1 MVEHKTDRPEAGPP
15 RDDSVLVIE
24 VPQKDAPIAT
34 IGRKDE
40 GSNRARMA
48 ASRRHLR
55 LGTRLDPFAIDLCII
70 EDDADQR
77 RQLVRLLRKQYGV
90 IEADGGAAG
99 LVLVRE
105 RRPRIVLCDLLMS
118 DMDGIEVC
126 RQIRADP
133 HVAGTYVII
142 LTGCGERATKHLA
155 LNTGADDYLVK
166 PFDFDEL
173 LARLRNGVRV
183 SRLQERLQRAALTD
197 GLTGMWNYA
206 HFRHLLD
213 REYSRV
219 QRYGGTVSLLMIDLD
234 HFKAIN
240 DTYGHECGNAVLIS
254 TAQHLTRL
262 VRDIDVVARYGG
274 EEFSVVC
281 PRTNLD
287 EAAALADRIV
297 QTLPQEV
304 RVADVP
310 QLVVTASV
318 GVVSSGDP
326 GVGSVSDLINLGD
339 QALYTGKRLG
349 RNRVTR
355 SDEVES
361 GGDTPVLMQSCE
373 IDRLRKQV
381 AQLSLQSKELC
392 LQSVWALVQALEAR
406 DRYSASHSR
415 NATTYATWLV
425 EAAGWPEALR
435 AATANAAM
443 LHDLGKI
450 GVPDSLLQKIDPLT
464 PEEAALVR
472 QVPLITCRILEPL
485 RMFETE
491 ILMIRHI
498 RERYDGDGYPDR
510 LKGTSIP
517 IGSRLLTVVEA
528 FDAMTTDRAYRSH
541 RTIEQAVAEI
551 KAQAGAQFDPQFAD
565 LLARDAREH
574 YSRWHARVLAS
585 RVQNA
590 ERREPVAVG

>member
-1 MVEHKTDRPEAGPP
+1 MKP
-15 RDDSVLVIE
+15 
-24 VPQKDAPIAT
+24 
-34 IGRKDE
+34 
-40 GSNRARMA
+40 
-48 ASRRHLR
+48 ASRRSR
-55 LGTRLDPFAIDLCII
+55 RRGGVGSPAESRLDPFSIDLCII

-77 RQLVRLLRKQYGV
+77 RQLVRLLRKQYSV
-90 IEADGGAAG
+90 MEADGGTSG
-99 LVLVRE
+99 LALVRE
-105 RRPRIVLCDLLMS
+105 RRPRIVLCDLLMP
-118 DMDGIEVC
+118 DMDGIEIC

-133 HVAGTYVII
+133 HLAGTYIII
-142 LTGCGERATKHLA
+142 LTGCNDRATKHLA

-173 LARLRNGVRV
+173 LARLRNGARV
-183 SRLQERLQRAALTD
+183 SRLQERLRRAALTD

-219 QRYGGTVSLLMIDLD
+219 QRYGGVVSMLMIDLD

-240 DTYGHECGNAVLIS
+240 DTYGHECGNEVLIA

-274 EEFSVVC
+274 EEFSVIC

-297 QTLPQEV
+297 QTIPQEV

-318 GVVSSGDP
+318 GVVSSADP
-326 GVGSVSDLINLGD
+326 GVGSVADLINLSD

-355 SDEVES
+355 SDQIENSVEAP
-361 GGDTPVLMQSCE
+361 TLIQNCE

-381 AQLSLQSKELC
+381 VQLSLQSKELC

-406 DRYSASHSR
+406 DRYTASHSR

-450 GVPDSLLQKIDPLT
+450 GVPDSLLQKVDPLT
-464 PEEAALVR
+464 PDEAALLR

-491 ILMIRHI
+491 ILIIRHL
-498 RERYDGDGYPDR
+498 RERYDGEGYPDR

-517 IGSRLLTVVEA
+517 IGSRLLTVAEA
-528 FDAMTTDRAYRSH
+528 FDAMTSDRAYRSH
-541 RTIEQAVAEI
+541 RSIEQAVAEI
-551 KAQAGAQFDPQFAD
+551 RAKAGAQFDPQFAE
-565 LLARDAREH
+565 LLARETREH
-574 YSRWHARVLAS
+574 YSRWHARVQAS
-585 RVQNA
+585 RVLA
-590 ERREPVAVG
+590 SERRQALAIG